1 MVRRVGPQIRIGKS
15 VAEDSA
21 MGRPETDRVL
31 RQLFRALDWEG
42 LGGVYCDEGGEAFW
56 AEHRGKALR
65 LGLRWADALLPRLR
79 PSGRSLYVGG
89 GVADLPAIVAEI
101 VERGRSVHIA
111 NLRDAE
117 CRILAAGFDKAGLA
131 GSVAVEA
138 ADAGAVAAG
147 IGGLDHVS
155 MVSVLTDPETWPQVS
170 AVGYGR
176 MPPALLD
183 VEAFARER
191 AAIEALVDALLGAA
205 AAEAV
210 FTTTVEEVPWLLRAA
225 DRLDVEVEADDV
237 LVESAIVG
245 DPIGFLAVRRR
256 SPSVETK
263 P

>member
-1 MVRRVGPQIRIGKS
+1 MVRTVGLQIRIGKS
-15 VAEDSA
+15 VAKESA
-21 MGRPETDRVL
+21 IGRPETDRVL
-31 RQLFRALDWEG
+31 RQLFRALDWDG
-42 LGGVYCDEGGEAFW
+42 LGHVYCDDGGEAFW

-79 PSGRSLYVGG
+79 QGGRSLYVGG
-89 GVADLPAIVAEI
+89 GVADLPAVVAEV

-111 NLRDAE
+111 NLRAEE
-117 CRILAAGFDKAGLA
+117 CRILAEGLEKAGLD

-138 ADAGAVAAG
+138 ADAGIVASRLRD
-147 IGGLDHVS
+147 LDHVS

-176 MPPALLD
+176 MPPAFLD
-183 VEAFARER
+183 VDAFARER

-205 AAEAV
+205 GPESV

-225 DRLDVEVEADDV
+225 DRMGVDVEADDV

-256 SPSVETK
+256 AAAGDSTP
-263 P
+263 